1 ALIEVH
7 RINDTTIGLQEVI
20 YSKGL
25 TNKDIYEKAKDLG
38 VDFGT
43 ECIADSAEPKSIE
56 ELYQHGWTMIYPAV
70 KGKDSINNGIQLL
83 QQFDIVVTKSSVN
96 VIKELRNYQWA
107 KDKHGKELKK
117 PE

>member
-1 ALIEVH
+1 
-7 RINDTTIGLQEVI
+7 
-20 YSKGL
+20 
-25 TNKDIYEKAKDLG
+25 
-38 VDFGT
+38 
-43 ECIADSAEPKSIE
+43 
-56 ELYQHGWTMIYPAV
+56 MIYPAV

-117 PE
+117 PEDDWNHALDAIRYYALINLKGADFFLV